1 MSPFGAFCNTYK
13 SPLWIGFQ
21 RFCHAKFPHCVLIH
35 DTHCWFESHSIIHT
49 YKLEWTTI
57 ENLNFKKCTLWCR
70 FCSTLMCFSL
80 HWLNL
85 YMLEYVCDAICFINE
100 HDILLGLEAW
110 FFKLT
115 FGVVRSHSFFF
126 VTPCYSTT
134 HTHGLQ
140 INNIILLCWLIVSG
154 FCMQSWLFIGTECFL
169 TWSCSY
175 SLKARC
181 IPIYLQK
188 EGWIICLHIWIH

>member
-1 MSPFGAFCNTYK
+1 MNYNWKFEFLKMYFVMSFLFYPN
-13 SPLWIGFQ
+13 
-21 RFCHAKFPHCVLIH
+21 VL
-35 DTHCWFESHSIIHT
+35 
-49 YKLEWTTI
+49 
-57 ENLNFKKCTLWCR
+57 
-70 FCSTLMCFSL
+70 SL

-85 YMLEYVCDAICFINE
+85 YMLEYVCDAIFFINE
-100 HDILLGLEAW
+100 HDISLGLEAW

-126 VTPCYSTT
+126 VTPCYSAT

-154 FCMQSWLFIGTECFL
+154 FCIQSWLFIGVECFL

-175 SLKARC
+175 SLKSRC

-188 EGWIICLHIWIH
+188 EGWTIFLYIWIH